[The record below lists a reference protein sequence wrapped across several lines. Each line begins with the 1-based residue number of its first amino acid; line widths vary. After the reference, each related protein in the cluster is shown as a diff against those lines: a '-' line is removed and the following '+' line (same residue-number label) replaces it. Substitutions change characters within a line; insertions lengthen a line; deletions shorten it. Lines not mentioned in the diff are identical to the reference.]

1 MVENHLVG
9 VLSYFRK
16 LLERMG
22 LACRKGSGPPSS
34 SVAIYFYCC
43 RLFSSCSTLRHSFS
57 CHFPPCLNSQACA
70 HLWCHDARARGA
82 NLSCTRWSSKSAVM
96 LSRSMKSCEAFGN
109 TRKLTCLPIGT
120 GKILTKF
127 LKVLI
132 VSFVSNVICP
142 FDSYPWNTQSNWW
155 SLGKRGKFYLKILRD
170 SHWTSILEVA
180 KIC

>member
-96 LSRSMKSCEAFGN
+96 LSRSMKSCEAFENMGKL
-109 TRKLTCLPIGT
+109 KLTWFWQDFSEVSLFHKLT
-120 GKILTKF
+120 QNHKI
-127 LKVLI
+127 
-132 VSFVSNVICP
+132 
-142 FDSYPWNTQSNWW
+142 
-155 SLGKRGKFYLKILRD
+155 RKIRETLF
-170 SHWTSILEVA
+170 TF
-180 KIC
+180 

>member
-57 CHFPPCLNSQACA
+57 CHFPPCLNSRG
-70 HLWCHDARARGA
+70 RALICDVMTREREEPTSAAPGEVPSQLLCCQGA
-82 NLSCTRWSSKSAVM
+82 
-96 LSRSMKSCEAFGN
+96 
-109 TRKLTCLPIGT
+109 
-120 GKILTKF
+120 
-127 LKVLI
+127 
-132 VSFVSNVICP
+132 
-142 FDSYPWNTQSNWW
+142 
-155 SLGKRGKFYLKILRD
+155 
-170 SHWTSILEVA
+170 
-180 KIC
+180 